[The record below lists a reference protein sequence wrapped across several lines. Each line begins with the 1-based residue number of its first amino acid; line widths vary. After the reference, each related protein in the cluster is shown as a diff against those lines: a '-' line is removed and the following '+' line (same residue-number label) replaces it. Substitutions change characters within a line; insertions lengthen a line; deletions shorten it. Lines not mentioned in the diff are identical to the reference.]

1 MAVNL
6 HDQYGEIGHI
16 NAVLI
21 DDFTRSITKPHIL
34 AYYLLYYY
42 NEFVDF
48 VDFKIKLF
56 NNAISELW
64 MLFFLDYYNF
74 VI

>member
-1 MAVNL
+1 MAVNW

-21 DDFTRSITKPHIL
+21 DDITRSITKPHIL
-34 AYYLLYYY
+34 AYCLLYYY
-42 NEFVDF
+42 KFVDF

-56 NNAISELW
+56 KNAISELW
-64 MLFFLDYYNF
+64 MLFFLDFYNS